1 MLHNTKYIDDLRSV
15 EKQFLKALQTGEN
28 AAATLTEAQR
38 VLDNLCRV
46 DLSTALSQGHSREAI
61 KILKGI
67 RAVSSGLDRFASSSN
82 QLINDSREQ
91 LKQSLSAD
99 CGSLFASRSEA
110 PASVVR
116 EQQTRISAADDELI
130 QPYRAWFLDN
140 FAWPYP
146 ESSERLR
153 LLAQVP
159 SHGRAQ
165 LSNWFVNSRRRSGW
179 SRLAKKYTDGD
190 RDAFAAFLRKID
202 GGIATEEEAEDV
214 EKCKA
219 HFMDKGNMLV
229 RDGIEEVLTAA
240 SKGVLT
246 DGCVPPPKMARSRIF
261 PIKIEDPGNPVL
273 SKKRGRI
280 GDIEDPPSSPCSK
293 RSTSSPWTDSS
304 GLLSNDTAET
314 TADSTSDV
322 ATPRRKSARV
332 PRSPA
337 AKSLRSST
345 EPAPSTPAHRAPF
358 IPSRLPHTPHLR
370 SFSSPLSSP
379 TAGRSTRS
387 GLTYRAVSSSFTIE
401 QPNLAGELA
410 LPPPPFQITSNE
422 HFVTLAATETWSNL
436 DPWLNFE
443 VDLNAI

>member
-1 MLHNTKYIDDLRSV
+1 MDLLETLHSIEEEFLTVVRTGSTADDAMQRAQSVIDEVARRS
-15 EKQFLKALQTGEN
+15 
-28 AAATLTEAQR
+28 AAGTLDDD
-38 VLDNLCRV
+38 VLPSMRRILCRM
-46 DLSTALSQGHSREAI
+46 HAI
-61 KILKGI
+61 ASGI
-67 RAVSSGLDRFASSSN
+67 DRFASFSS
-82 QLINDSREQ
+82 QLLGHNRER
-91 LKQSLSAD
+91 LKQTLAD
-99 CGSLFASRSEA
+99 RGADLLKITTVGSSTPTKVMDACSRTE
-110 PASVVR
+110 
-116 EQQTRISAADDELI
+116 DELV
-130 QPYRAWFLDN
+130 QPYRLWFLDN

-202 GGIATEEEAEDV
+202 GGNATEEEAEDV

-240 SKGVLT
+240 SKGALT
-246 DGCVPPPKMARSRIF
+246 DGCVPPSKMARTRIF
-261 PIKIEDPGNPVL
+261 PIKIENPGNPCL

-280 GDIEDPPSSPCSK
+280 EDVEDPPSSPCSK
-293 RSTSSPWTDSS
+293 RSTSGSWTDSS
-304 GLLSNDTAET
+304 GVLSNDTGET
-314 TADSTSDV
+314 SVGSNSYLT
-322 ATPRRKSARV
+322 TPRRKSARV
-332 PRSPA
+332 TRSPA
-337 AKSLRSST
+337 AKSLRPT
-345 EPAPSTPAHRAPF
+345 TKPAPSTPAHRAPVTL
-358 IPSRLPHTPHLR
+358 SRLPQTPHLR

-387 GLTYRAVSSSFTIE
+387 GSTYRAVSSSFTIE

-422 HFVTLAATETWSNL
+422 HFVTLAAAETWSNL

>member
-1 MLHNTKYIDDLRSV
+1 MSILVELHHIEDDFVASV
-15 EKQFLKALQTGEN
+15 RDEKANGSALLSRAKRFLDGLHGPH
-28 AAATLTEAQR
+28 L
-38 VLDNLCRV
+38 
-46 DLSTALSQGHSREAI
+46 TALSVEEVTALRKTFQRIRSVASGIEKFATISSTLVGDTSKRLRKALTNQGTDAFSDLSQG
-61 KILKGI
+61 K
-67 RAVSSGLDRFASSSN
+67 
-82 QLINDSREQ
+82 EQ
-91 LKQSLSAD
+91 PRQPMAT
-99 CGSLFASRSEA
+99 A
-110 PASVVR
+110 PSIP
-116 EQQTRISAADDELI
+116 EEELTR
-130 QPYRAWFLDN
+130 PYRLWFLDN

-179 SRLAKKYTDGD
+179 SRLAKTYTDGD

-202 GGIATEEEAEDV
+202 NGNATEEEAEDV

-246 DGCVPPPKMARSRIF
+246 DGCVPPPKTARSRIF

-280 GDIEDPPSSPCSK
+280 GDVEDPPSSPCSK
-293 RSTSSPWTDSS
+293 RSASGSWTDSS
-304 GLLSNDTAET
+304 GVLSNDTAET
-314 TADSTSDV
+314 SADSTSDV

-337 AKSLRSST
+337 AKSLRPT
-345 EPAPSTPAHRAPF
+345 TKPAPSTPAHRAPF
-358 IPSRLPHTPHLR
+358 TPSRLPHTPHLR

-379 TAGRSTRS
+379 TSGRSTRS